1 MGKIIAIGGEDIEKG
16 DYEKYGPEIE
26 IKGID
31 KEMIRLSGKKNP
43 KILFIPTASNNSKRY
58 IKAFEEWFGK
68 LNCKT
73 DVLLLE
79 NKSKEKDFKEKILST
94 DIIYVG
100 GGNTLRMMTIWRK
113 LGVDKVL
120 RLAFDRGII
129 LSGLSAGGIC
139 WFSYG
144 HSDSRIFT
152 SKNGESWPFIK
163 VTGLGLYSFIFCP
176 HYHQEK
182 REKDFARLIMRDR
195 GIGLAVDNR
204 VAIEIVDDKFRIL
217 KINSRGKAY
226 LVRKVKRKIETKEL
240 INENFESLSILL
252 STP

>member
-120 RLAFDRGII
+120 RLAFDR
-129 LSGLSAGGIC
+129 
-139 WFSYG
+139 
-144 HSDSRIFT
+144 
-152 SKNGESWPFIK
+152 E
-163 VTGLGLYSFIFCP
+163 
-176 HYHQEK
+176 
-182 REKDFARLIMRDR
+182 
-195 GIGLAVDNR
+195 
-204 VAIEIVDDKFRIL
+204 
-217 KINSRGKAY
+217 
-226 LVRKVKRKIETKEL
+226 
-240 INENFESLSILL
+240 
-252 STP
+252 